1 MGSVNLCTESSPGF
15 IMSPRI
21 SFSHNLY
28 QNDFLQIESSSST
41 SNHHQQQQHIR
52 SDDSLL
58 LEPSQF
64 DFCMGSSGNFIQE
77 SSSSADELFSDGKL
91 LPLLLKQK
99 LLPSPQQNSQFHYD
113 PPPIATAITT
123 STVTA
128 PETDSA
134 DSTDSSIEPTDS
146 TAEPEEIITEKSSLS
161 PSSSASSASAPSNS
175 KSFWG
180 FKRSSSCGNGGYKK
194 SLICSLSILPRSNS
208 TGSAPNIKS
217 KENQKQKLQKSKSA
231 YSSSSSTN
239 SSSSSCQKPPL
250 KKNYGG
256 GYNSINGGRMN
267 PAHNVP
273 PPYIPGNL
281 FGLGSLFSS
290 SSSSNGKD
298 KNRKK

>member
-1 MGSVNLCTESSPGF
+1 MGTVNLCTESPGF

-28 QNDFLQIESSSST
+28 QNDVLQIESP
-41 SNHHQQQQHIR
+41 HHQQQSHQHLR

-58 LEPSQF
+58 LEPNF
-64 DFCMGSSGNFIQE
+64 DFCISSDSFIQE

-99 LLPSPQQNSQFHYD
+99 LLPSPQQNSQSHYD
-113 PPPIATAITT
+113 PPPPATAAA
-123 STVTA
+123 TVTTL
-128 PETDSA
+128 ETDSTN
-134 DSTDSSIEPTDS
+134 SSLETDSSTEPDCK
-146 TAEPEEIITEKSSLS
+146 EETITEKSSLS
-161 PSSSASSASAPSNS
+161 SSSTASSNS

-180 FKRSSSCGNGGYKK
+180 FKRSSSCGNGYKK

-208 TGSAPNIKS
+208 TGSAPNLKS
-217 KENQKQKLQKSKSA
+217 KETQKQKLQKSKSA
-231 YSSSSSTN
+231 YSSSSSGSSLSN

-250 KKNYGG
+250 KKNYG

-281 FGLGSLFSS
+281 FGLGSLFT
-290 SSSSNGKD
+290 SSNGKD

>member
-1 MGSVNLCTESSPGF
+1 MGTVNLCTESPGF

-28 QNDFLQIESSSST
+28 QNDVLQIESP
-41 SNHHQQQQHIR
+41 HRQQQSHQHLR

-58 LEPSQF
+58 LEPNF
-64 DFCMGSSGNFIQE
+64 DFCISSDSFIQE

-99 LLPSPQQNSQFHYD
+99 LLPSPQQNSQSRYD
-113 PPPIATAITT
+113 PPPA
-123 STVTA
+123 TVTTL
-128 PETDSA
+128 ETDSTN
-134 DSTDSSIEPTDS
+134 SSLEPDSSTEPDCK
-146 TAEPEEIITEKSSLS
+146 EETITEKSSLS
-161 PSSSASSASAPSNS
+161 SSSSSSSSTASSNS

-180 FKRSSSCGNGGYKK
+180 FKRSSSCGNGYKK

-208 TGSAPNIKS
+208 TGSAPNLKT

-231 YSSSSSTN
+231 YSSSSSGSSLSN

-256 GYNSINGGRMN
+256 YNSINGGRVN
-267 PAHNVP
+267 PVHNVP

-290 SSSSNGKD
+290 SNGKD

>member
-1 MGSVNLCTESSPGF
+1 MGTVNLCTESPGF

-28 QNDFLQIESSSST
+28 QNDVLQIESP
-41 SNHHQQQQHIR
+41 HHQQQQNHQHLR

-58 LEPSQF
+58 LEPNF
-64 DFCMGSSGNFIQE
+64 DFCISSDSFIQE

-99 LLPSPQQNSQFHYD
+99 LLPSPQQNSQSHYD
-113 PPPIATAITT
+113 PPPPAVAAAA
-123 STVTA
+123 TVTTL
-128 PETDSA
+128 ETDSIEP
-134 DSTDSSIEPTDS
+134 DSSTEPDCK
-146 TAEPEEIITEKSSLS
+146 EETITEKSSLS
-161 PSSSASSASAPSNS
+161 SSSSSSSSSTASSNS

-180 FKRSSSCGNGGYKK
+180 FKRSSSCGNGYKK

-208 TGSAPNIKS
+208 TGSAPNLKS
-217 KENQKQKLQKSKSA
+217 KENPKQKLQKSKSA
-231 YSSSSSTN
+231 YSSSSSGSSN

-250 KKNYGG
+250 KKNYG

-281 FGLGSLFSS
+281 FGLGSLFT
-290 SSSSNGKD
+290 SNGKD

>member
-1 MGSVNLCTESSPGF
+1 MGSVNLCTESPGF

-28 QNDFLQIESSSST
+28 QNDVLQIESP
-41 SNHHQQQQHIR
+41 HHQQHQNHQHLR

-58 LEPSQF
+58 LEPNF
-64 DFCMGSSGNFIQE
+64 DFCISSDSFIQE

-99 LLPSPQQNSQFHYD
+99 LLPSPRQNSQSHYD
-113 PPPIATAITT
+113 PPPPPAAA
-123 STVTA
+123 TVTIL
-128 PETDSA
+128 ET
-134 DSTDSSIEPTDS
+134 DSTDSSIEPNSS
-146 TAEPEEIITEKSSLS
+146 TELDCKEEIITEKSSLS
-161 PSSSASSASAPSNS
+161 SSSSSAASSSNS

-180 FKRSSSCGNGGYKK
+180 FKRSSSCGNGYKK

-208 TGSAPNIKS
+208 TGSAPNLKS
-217 KENQKQKLQKSKSA
+217 KENHKQKLQKSKSA
-231 YSSSSSTN
+231 YSSSGSSSSN

-256 GYNSINGGRMN
+256 YNSINGGRVN
-267 PAHNVP
+267 PVHNVP

-281 FGLGSLFSS
+281 FGLGSLFT
-290 SSSSNGKD
+290 SSNGKD